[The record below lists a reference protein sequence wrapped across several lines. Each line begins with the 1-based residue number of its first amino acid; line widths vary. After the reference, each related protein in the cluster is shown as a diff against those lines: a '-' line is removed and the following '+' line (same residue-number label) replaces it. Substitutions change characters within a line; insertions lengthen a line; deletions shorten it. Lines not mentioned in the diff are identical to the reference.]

1 MVSEITLSAETM
13 ATTSDSALAASPP
26 DAQAAELHFLRKR
39 NAELQS
45 QVEKLLDSAS
55 NTNVGAGAPS
65 CSTSLDGG
73 VNDVR
78 GKRSDEFLD
87 QPSDFVRNLSLDGHS
102 ELGLHHR
109 RTKSSNNSKKRS
121 WSFSPNKLRGRRN
134 NIESGLSEGFDNE
147 CNNTNATSPARKT
160 MDRDSASG
168 AASLKR
174 YKPPRLNPLAIEQ
187 GDGEFTGIKPANDAS
202 SEESDHLINDDDDSY
217 NKHMQSDLPWSGSQS
232 SISAAFPPF
241 KDQIKERAGWLI
253 GLLFLQSCSSFII
266 QYNEQFLQNNM
277 VLVQFLTMLVGA
289 GGNAGNQAAV
299 RVIRSLAVGTL
310 NRRTMRFFLMQGKHH
325 ICNIKY

>member
-1 MVSEITLSAETM
+1 M
-13 ATTSDSALAASPP
+13 ATTSDSALAAPPP

-45 QVEKLLDSAS
+45 QVEKLILDSAS
-55 NTNVGAGAPS
+55 NVTGAPS

-73 VNDVR
+73 VIDVR

-160 MDRDSASG
+160 IDRGSDG
-168 AASLKR
+168 CAASLKR
-174 YKPPRLNPLAIEQ
+174 YKPPRLNPLSIEQ
-187 GDGEFTGIKPANDAS
+187 GDGEFIGIKPANDAS
-202 SEESDHLINDDDDSY
+202 SEESDHLINDDDDDSY
-217 NKHMQSDLPWSGSQS
+217 NKHMQSDLGSQS